1 MHIHTCMH
9 MSTIHTHTHE
19 HTHRHFVTQ
28 TPTHTHPYLQYNWE
42 LFRRRAAL
50 KSVHQPHLK
59 SSELL
64 GKERTVLEVLSVL
77 VQRQLLQ
84 AQVQR
89 HVPSLPAHIAV
100 SVTTLGAPGSR
111 MLQLLEHQN
120 NNTATTLTG
129 VQFPSYDEGFSLL
142 CQLEVQILLWCS
154 YSPCVQSPAPTSTPT
169 LNKSHTMAA
178 HKNAAH
184 TGRNG
189 WCCSC
194 G

>member
-1 MHIHTCMH
+1 MNIHADTLSH
-9 MSTIHTHTHE
+9 RHTHTHT
-19 HTHRHFVTQ
+19 HTHTQ
-28 TPTHTHPYLQYNWE
+28 THPYLQDNWE

-50 KSVHQPHLK
+50 KAIHQPHLK

-111 MLQLLEHQN
+111 MLQLVAHQN
-120 NNTATTLTG
+120 NNAVTTLTG

-142 CQLEVQILLWCS
+142 MSAWSSDSLMVSL
-154 YSPCVQSPAPTSTPT
+154 
-169 LNKSHTMAA
+169 
-178 HKNAAH
+178 
-184 TGRNG
+184 
-189 WCCSC
+189 
-194 G
+194 